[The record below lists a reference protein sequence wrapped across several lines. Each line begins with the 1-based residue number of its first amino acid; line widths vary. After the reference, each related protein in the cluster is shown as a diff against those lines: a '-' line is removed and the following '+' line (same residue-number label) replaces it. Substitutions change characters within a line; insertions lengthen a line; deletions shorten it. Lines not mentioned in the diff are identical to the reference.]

1 MPRLYKAVD
10 VVLPSRGEGGAGRTS
25 RRWRW
30 GCQDRHQLV
39 GTAFSVVGYPLPYE
53 LVPVPAERNPR
64 PPLGRPTSALRRLMR
79 RLVDRPDEAKAKR
92 RAREGAWPA
101 PGNDARRGGER
112 GCARVAEVL
121 ATRKEERKEAV
132 DRGRNSTVSTVRV
145 LGTARSRARCG
156 GQLLPAAM
164 SASSRLPPQQRPR
177 GGADLEF
184 SRVSPS
190 ASRWEHRMAAYCGG
204 AIDAQAELGVEMVLL
219 SRSRRWP
226 RYFGKWVRPAAPPPR
241 DARGVCRGACP
252 TFAICVRVRRDADDP
267 LRSSSSGTVVLRR
280 KERSFFKRIPAKTA
294 RKLLHSAFWPSWL
307 IVVSF
312 RAPFLL
318 RAAADTLP
326 SAAGW
331 LYLGFAALVLY
342 MDLLWTLESAISKS
356 HGVVGPAI
364 SEPGGWPKGLN
375 TVQPWAVWPVF
386 VGLAAAI
393 VLWRPP

>member
-1 MPRLYKAVD
+1 M
-10 VVLPSRGEGGAGRTS
+10 S
-25 RRWRW
+25 
-30 GCQDRHQLV
+30 
-39 GTAFSVVGYPLPYE
+39 AF
-53 LVPVPAERNPR
+53 VPDSHR
-64 PPLGRPTSALRRLMR
+64 S
-79 RLVDRPDEAKAKR
+79 
-92 RAREGAWPA
+92 
-101 PGNDARRGGER
+101 
-112 GCARVAEVL
+112 
-121 ATRKEERKEAV
+121 
-132 DRGRNSTVSTVRV
+132 SVRV
-145 LGTARSRARCG
+145 
-156 GQLLPAAM
+156 
-164 SASSRLPPQQRPR
+164 

-184 SRVSPS
+184 SHVSLFCFTLS
-190 ASRWEHRMAAYCGG
+190 NVAMAAYCSG
-204 AIDAQAELGVEMVLL
+204 AIDAQAELVVEMVLL
-219 SRSRRWP
+219 ALKTVAEI
-226 RYFGKWVRPAAPPPR
+226 YFGKWGPDLLLHHLVMLAAFAVVQLPDFR
-241 DARGVCRGACP
+241 EFAYACVAMQ
-252 TFAICVRVRRDADDP
+252 TIHVP
-267 LRSSSSGTVVLRR
+267 LFFRHCWVVLRR